1 MTRHSKH
8 SSTVRSMPRAV
19 VLGRQFPGDSEAAVQ
34 AALDELEN
42 LLAQLEIRVVATVLQ
57 RQRTADPTLGEGKLA
72 ELAARVAEVR
82 GDAHEE
88 ELLLVVDDALSPV
101 QLRALE
107 DALAGVEVIDRASV
121 ILRIFE
127 RHART
132 RVARLEVEIAA
143 LSHALPRVRED
154 RSLGGREGGGGGRG
168 ERGHSNV
175 TLKKQELRER
185 IAGLRRELAGL
196 RAAEETQRA
205 RRKDHPRAALV
216 GYTNAGKSSLM
227 RALTGSEVLVEDR
240 LFATLDTTVRAL
252 SPETA
257 PRILVSDTVG
267 FIREL
272 PHELV
277 ASFHATLAEA
287 RDAGLLLVVVDASDL
302 QWRTQLAVTRE
313 ALATIGAAAVP
324 SLVIFNK
331 IDRVDAAT
339 RAALAEELP
348 AALQICAHAP
358 EDGARLRAA
367 VIEAFDA
374 SQVDDVLEVPFT
386 EGHLLGEIRA
396 HARVLAEEYTE
407 AGALL
412 RVRALPAA
420 LERWRGLLSTVRPI
434 TSPAELLAVV
444 RRHGLELQAEDA
456 DFDRTGLDFLVVH
469 ARDESG
475 TPWIVRTP
483 RRPEVT
489 ASTYVEAR
497 VLRLVRPHLPVAAPD
512 WQVHAP
518 DVIAY
523 PRISGTPAVTVTPEG
538 PQWNILDPAA
548 PSEAF
553 LESFARALAALQS
566 IAPEVA
572 SRAGVPTTTIAEVR
586 AALSR
591 SMDATREA
599 LQPAEAVWRRWQRW
613 LADDAM
619 WPQHLALVH
628 GDLHPGHMLLGTDGR
643 LVGILDWT
651 EARVTDPSVDL
662 AMFCGCFGRPA
673 LERLVERFARAG
685 GTTWPRLVDHAAER
699 WAAFPA
705 LAAEWALRTDNAAV
719 LEHVRGQLAAITAE
733 TAA

>member
-1 MTRHSKH
+1 MPRHSKH
-8 SSTVRSMPRAV
+8 SSTVHSTTRAL
-19 VLGRQFPGDSEAAVQ
+19 VLGRRFSGDDEASVQ
-34 AALDELEN
+34 AGLDELEN
-42 LLAQLEIRVVATVLQ
+42 LLAQLEIRAVDTLIQ
-57 RQRTADPTLGEGKLA
+57 RHRSADASIGEGKL
-72 ELAARVAEVR
+72 EEIAARLTSLRDGAGE
-82 GDAHEE
+82 D

-107 DALAGVEVIDRASV
+107 DALEVEVIDRSSV

-175 TLKKQELRER
+175 TLRKQELREKL
-185 IAGLRRELAGL
+185 AGLRRELAGL
-196 RAAEETQRA
+196 RAAEESQRA
-205 RRKDHPRAALV
+205 RRKDLPRAALV

-227 RALTGSEVLVEDR
+227 RGLSGSEVLVEDR
-240 LFATLDTTVRAL
+240 LFATLETTVRAL
-252 SPETA
+252 HPEST

-287 RDAGLLLVVVDASDL
+287 RDAGLLLVVVDASDP
-302 QWRTQLAVTRE
+302 QWRAQLEVTRE

-331 IDRVDAAT
+331 IDRVGPET

-348 AALQICAHAP
+348 AALQVSAHAP
-358 EDGARLRAA
+358 ADVERLRAA

-374 SQVDDVLEVPFT
+374 AQIDDALLVPFA
-386 EGHLLGEIRA
+386 EGHLLGEVRA

-420 LERWRGLLSTVRPI
+420 LERWRSALSTTRPI
-434 TSPAELLAVV
+434 TTPAELLAAAQ
-444 RRHGLELQAEDA
+444 RLGLELSAEVEE
-456 DFDRTGLDFLVVH
+456 FDGMGLDFLVVH
-469 ARDESG
+469 ARDADG
-475 TPWIVRTP
+475 TPWILRTP
-483 RRPEVT
+483 RRPEVAT
-489 ASTYVEAR
+489 SSYVEAR
-497 VLRLVRPHLPVAAPD
+497 VLRLVRPRLPAAAPD
-512 WQVHAP
+512 WRVHAP

-523 PRISGTPAVTVTPEG
+523 PRISGTPAITLTAEG
-538 PQWNILDPAA
+538 PRWNILDPAA
-548 PSEAF
+548 PSEVF

-566 IAPEVA
+566 IAPEEA
-572 SRAGVPTTTIAEVR
+572 IRAGVPTTGIA
-586 AALSR
+586 AAREAMAR
-591 SMDATREA
+591 SMAATREV
-599 LQPAEAVWRRWQRW
+599 LQPPVALWDRWQRW
-613 LADDAM
+613 LADDAS
-619 WPQHLALVH
+619 WPEHVALVH
-628 GDLHPGHMLLGTDGR
+628 GDLHPGHMLLGTDGS
-643 LVGILDWT
+643 LIGILDWT

-662 AMFCGCFGRPA
+662 AMFYGCFGRPA
-673 LERLVERFARAG
+673 LERLVQRFAQAG
-685 GTTWPRLVDHAAER
+685 GKVWPRLIDHAVER
-699 WAAFPA
+699 WVAFPA
-705 LAAEWALRTDNAAV
+705 LAAEWAMRVENPAV
-719 LEHVRGQLAAITAE
+719 LEHARGQLAALTAE
-733 TAA
+733 AGA